1 MKIYYIVFSLVGLIC
16 SLGLYTKYKEANQ
29 ARKEQAEEQAELDKK
44 LRQLY
49 AKSADKEIERYNQ
62 EMEGRLRMAQ
72 TLREAQL
79 KLDQAKRESEARGPK
94 K

>member
-16 SLGLYTKYKEANQ
+16 FLGLYTKYKEADQ
-29 ARKEQAEEQAELDKK
+29 ARKEQAEEQAELDEK

-62 EMEGRLRMAQ
+62 EMERRLRMAHK
-72 TLREAQL
+72 LREAQL
-79 KLDQAKRESEARGPK
+79 KMDQAKRESEAQGSK